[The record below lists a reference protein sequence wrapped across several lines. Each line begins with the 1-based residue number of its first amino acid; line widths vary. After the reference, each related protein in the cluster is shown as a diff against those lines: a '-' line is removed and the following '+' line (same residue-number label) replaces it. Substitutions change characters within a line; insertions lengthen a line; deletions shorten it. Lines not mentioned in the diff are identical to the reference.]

1 MARTTPTF
9 VSHVTASSLRL
20 VHKPL
25 FTSRANPVTPTNTP
39 HKRRRAPCIRSC
51 NDSPNSK
58 SDRASAS
65 PTSRGPVPNPSA
77 GNGAS
82 RANADRNDFDSRTE
96 EPPSSTN
103 GNDLHSKP
111 PQQDSALSPRPDNI
125 SISLGLFSGSIPSRW
140 LLYSVPFLW
149 GSFGPAVRLLFSQD
163 THPDPSIFN
172 TERLLLSTLVYV
184 PVLVA
189 EFAAFRKRDTT
200 AADPDKSFR
209 FVTAGAELGL
219 YVFFA
224 NVAQVIGLQQT
235 SASRAAFLVQLQT
248 VIVPVLSGIF
258 GLDKISPKTWFSS
271 LVAVAGV
278 ALLSSDKG
286 HGTVSS
292 FTGDALEVLSAVF
305 FSMYIIR
312 LGRYCN
318 EVPAN
323 PLVATKIAV
332 QAVLSI
338 AWAALSGIGIF
349 LHHVPTQVTG
359 GAEDTVS
366 WTLMAVLVN
375 LGVVMWTGLMSS
387 AASGWAQ
394 TRGQQGVPASEAV
407 VIFATQPLWAS
418 AIAAIVLG
426 ESFGAKGFAGGA
438 MIVAATLIAGQSD
451 DGKEGTE
458 EG

>member
-1 MARTTPTF
+1 M
-9 VSHVTASSLRL
+9 S
-20 VHKPL
+20 
-25 FTSRANPVTPTNTP
+25 
-39 HKRRRAPCIRSC
+39 
-51 NDSPNSK
+51 
-58 SDRASAS
+58 
-65 PTSRGPVPNPSA
+65 PNPSA
-77 GNGAS
+77 GNGAAG
-82 RANADRNDFDSRTE
+82 ANADLSDVDSRTE
-96 EPPSSTN
+96 QPPSSTS
-103 GNDLHSKP
+103 GADPHRETL
-111 PQQDSALSPRPDNI
+111 QQDSAVSPRSDI
-125 SISLGLFSGSIPSRW
+125 VSFSLGLFSGTIPTRW

-163 THPDPSIFN
+163 PHPDPSIFN

-184 PVLVA
+184 PILAA

-200 AADPDKSFR
+200 VADPDKSFR
-209 FVTAGAELGL
+209 FVTAGAELGI
-219 YVFFA
+219 YVFLA

-248 VIVPVLSGIF
+248 VIVPVLSGMF
-258 GLDKISPKTWFSS
+258 GLDKISPKTWLSS

-292 FTGDALEVLSAVF
+292 LTGDALEVLSAVF
-305 FSMYIIR
+305 FSTYIIR

-338 AWAALSGIGIF
+338 AWAALSEIGIF
-349 LHHVPTQVTG
+349 LHHAPTEVSG
-359 GAEDTVS
+359 GAEDMVS
-366 WTLMAVLVN
+366 WTFMAVLVN
-375 LGVVMWTGLMSS
+375 LAVVMWTGLLSS
-387 AASGWAQ
+387 AAAGWAQ

-418 AIAAIVLG
+418 ALAAIVLG

-451 DGKEGTE
+451 TSKE